1 VLIMSVDSFRPI
13 TREGVAI
20 TNLFWVVLALSAL
33 VLLVVLVPLVYSIVR
48 FRGGP
53 GVPDPPQVAGNRTI
67 EIIWT
72 GGAFALVAA
81 LFAGAVITMQ
91 TVSAATSSAL
101 RVTVIG
107 HQWWWEY
114 QYPDLNITTANE
126 LHLPTGQSS
135 ELEITSAD
143 VIHSFWVPQL
153 GWKQDGNPGQTH
165 TMWVQVDQSGTIEGT
180 CAEYC
185 GVEHAWMRI
194 RVVAQ
199 PPDQFET
206 WVHQQQQQAQAP
218 SSDLEREGQQ
228 LFATNTCVNCHT
240 VQGTSSHGQ
249 VGPDLTHVG
258 SRSTI
263 GAGVLDNTPENL
275 QSWVQH
281 ADEAKHGVL
290 MPNFNTLSDQQAQA
304 LTAYLESLQ

>member
-1 VLIMSVDSFRPI
+1 MSIDSFRPI

-20 TNLFWVVLALSAL
+20 TNLFGIVLALSAL

-48 FRGGP
+48 FRGRP
-53 GVPDPPQVAGNRTI
+53 GDPDPVQVAGNRKI

-72 GGAFALVAA
+72 GGAFALVVV
-81 LFAGAVITMQ
+81 LFAGAIMTMQ
-91 TVSAATSSAL
+91 TVSAASSSAL
-101 RVTVIG
+101 RIRVIG

-114 QYPDLNITTANE
+114 QYPDLGISTANE

-135 ELEITSAD
+135 ELDITSAD

-165 TMWVQVDQSGTIEGT
+165 TMWVQVDQARTIDGA

-185 GVEHAWMRI
+185 GLEHAWMRI
-194 RVVAQ
+194 RVVVQ
-199 PPDQFET
+199 PPDQFQA
-206 WVHQQQQQAQAP
+206 WVRQQQQPAASPTTDQVRQ
-218 SSDLEREGQQ
+218 GQQ
-228 LFATNTCVNCHT
+228 VFESNTCVSCHT
-240 VQGTSSHGQ
+240 IQGTTAHGQ
-249 VGPDLTHVG
+249 VGPNLTHVG
-258 SRSTI
+258 SRSI
-263 GAGVLDNTPENL
+263 LGGGVLDNTPANL
-275 QSWVQH
+275 QHWVQH
-281 ADEAKHGVL
+281 ADDVKRGVL

>member
-1 VLIMSVDSFRPI
+1 MSIDSFRPI

-20 TNLFWVVLALSAL
+20 TNLFWVVLVLSGL

-48 FRGGP
+48 FRGRP
-53 GVPDPPQVAGNRTI
+53 GDPDPPQVAGNRTI

-72 GGAFALVAA
+72 GGAFALVVV
-81 LFAGAVITMQ
+81 LFAGAVLTMQ
-91 TVSAATSSAL
+91 TVSAASSSAV
-101 RVTVIG
+101 RVRVIG

-114 QYPDLNITTANE
+114 QYPDLGITTANE

-135 ELEITSAD
+135 QLDITSAD

-165 TMWVQVDQSGTIEGT
+165 TMWVQVDQAGTIDGA

-185 GVEHAWMRI
+185 GTEHAWMRI

-199 PPDQFET
+199 PPDQFQA
-206 WVHQQQQQAQAP
+206 WVHQQQQPAPAP
-218 SSDLEREGQQ
+218 STDLERQGQQ
-228 LFATNTCVNCHT
+228 LLETNTCVSCHT
-240 VQGTSSHGQ
+240 IQGTAARGQ
-249 VGPDLTHVG
+249 VGPDLTHLA
-258 SRSTI
+258 SRSI
-263 GAGVLDNTPENL
+263 IAGGVLDNTPDNL
-275 QSWVQH
+275 QRWVQH
-281 ADEAKHGVL
+281 ADDVKRGAL
-290 MPNFNTLSDQQAQA
+290 MPNFNTLSDQQATA

>member
-1 VLIMSVDSFRPI
+1 MSIDSFRPI

-20 TNLFWVVLALSAL
+20 TNLFWVVLALSAI
-33 VLLVVLVPLVYSIVR
+33 VLLIVLVPLVYSIVR
-48 FRGGP
+48 FRGRP
-53 GVPDPPQVAGNRTI
+53 GDPDPPQVAGNRTI

-72 GGAFALVAA
+72 GGAFALVVV
-81 LFAGAVITMQ
+81 LFAGAVMTMQ
-91 TVSAATSSAL
+91 TVSAASPSAL
-101 RVTVIG
+101 RVRVIG

-114 QYPDLNITTANE
+114 QYLDLGITTANE

-135 ELEITSAD
+135 QLEISSAD

-165 TMWVQVDQSGTIEGT
+165 TMWVQPGQPGTIEGA

-185 GVEHAWMRI
+185 GTEHAWMRI

-199 PPDQFET
+199 PSDQFQA
-206 WVHQQQQQAQAP
+206 WVHLQQQPAP
-218 SSDLEREGQQ
+218 APTTDPQRQGQQ
-228 LFATNTCVNCHT
+228 LFESNTCVSCHT
-240 VQGTSSHGQ
+240 IQGTPAQGE
-249 VGPDLTHVG
+249 VGPDLTHLA
-258 SRSTI
+258 SRSI
-263 GAGVLDNTPENL
+263 IAGGVLDNTPENL
-275 QSWVQH
+275 QRWVQH
-281 ADEAKHGVL
+281 AGDVKRGAL

>member
-1 VLIMSVDSFRPI
+1 MSIDSFRPI

-20 TNLFWVVLALSAL
+20 TNLFWVVLGLSL
-33 VLLVVLVPLVYSIVR
+33 VVLLVVLVPLVYSIVR
-48 FRGGP
+48 FRGRP
-53 GVPDPPQVAGNRTI
+53 GDPDPPQVAGNRTI

-72 GGAFALVAA
+72 GGALALVVV
-81 LFAGAVITMQ
+81 LFAGAVMTMQ
-91 TVSAATSSAL
+91 TVSAASPSAL
-101 RVTVIG
+101 RVRVIG

-114 QYPDLNITTANE
+114 QYPDLGITTANE

-135 ELEITSAD
+135 QLEITSAD

-165 TMWVQVDQSGTIEGT
+165 TMWVEVDQPGTIEGA

-185 GVEHAWMRI
+185 GTEHAWMRI

-199 PPDQFET
+199 PPDQFQA
-206 WVHQQQQQAQAP
+206 WMHQQQQPAP
-218 SSDLEREGQQ
+218 APATDLERQGQQ
-228 LFATNTCVNCHT
+228 LFESNTCVSCHT
-240 VQGTSSHGQ
+240 IQGTSAQGD
-249 VGPDLTHVG
+249 VGPDLTHLG
-258 SRSTI
+258 SRSI
-263 GAGVLDNTPENL
+263 IAGGVLDNTPDNL
-275 QSWVQH
+275 QRWVQH
-281 ADEAKHGVL
+281 ADDVKRGAL

>member
-1 VLIMSVDSFRPI
+1 MSIDSFNPI

-20 TNLFWVVLALSAL
+20 TNLFWVVLALSIV
-33 VLLVVLVPLVYSIVR
+33 VLLVVLVPLGYSIVR
-48 FRGGP
+48 FRGRP
-53 GVPDPPQVAGNRTI
+53 GDPDPPQVAGNRKL

-72 GGAFALVAA
+72 GGAFALVVV
-81 LFAGAVITMQ
+81 LFAGAVMTME
-91 TVSAATSSAL
+91 TVSAASPSAL

-114 QYPDLNITTANE
+114 QYPDLGITTANE

-135 ELEITSAD
+135 ELDITSAD

-165 TMWVQVDQSGTIEGT
+165 TMWVQVDQPGTIEGA

-185 GVEHAWMRI
+185 GIEHAWMRI

-199 PPDQFET
+199 PPDQFQT
-206 WVHQQQQQAQAP
+206 WVQQQRQAANSP
-218 SSDLEREGQQ
+218 STDLARQGQQ
-228 LFATNTCVNCHT
+228 VFEANTCINCHT
-240 VQGTSSHGQ
+240 IQGTHAQGK
-249 VGPDLTHVG
+249 VGPDLTHLG

-275 QSWVQH
+275 QRWVQH
-281 ADEAKHGVL
+281 ADDVKRGVL